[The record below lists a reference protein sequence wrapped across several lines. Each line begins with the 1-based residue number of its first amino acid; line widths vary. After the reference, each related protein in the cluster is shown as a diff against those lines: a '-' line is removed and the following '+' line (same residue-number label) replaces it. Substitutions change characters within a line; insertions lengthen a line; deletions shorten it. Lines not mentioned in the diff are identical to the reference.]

1 MVLIALSAKQR
12 GTKFIK
18 VRFGNILGSRGS
30 VIPLFKQQIKTG
42 GAVKIT
48 DKNIIRYFMNTW
60 SNWAS
65 ASDSICTGGNVLVLD
80 MGKPVRIKDLADK
93 MIA

>member
-48 DKNIIRYFMNTW
+48 DKNIIRYFMNT
-60 SNWAS
+60 
-65 ASDSICTGGNVLVLD
+65 
-80 MGKPVRIKDLADK
+80 
-93 MIA
+93 